1 MLSGIFH
8 AGEFKMQSVQ
18 NNANE
23 TGFSKLTA
31 KNIIPSQ
38 TGNGVSQL
46 FRKGFKIE
54 FSSVTFYLGTNRIIE
69 KNNLGDIFIGEVNE

>member
-31 KNIIPSQ
+31 KNIIPS
-38 TGNGVSQL
+38 
-46 FRKGFKIE
+46 
-54 FSSVTFYLGTNRIIE
+54 
-69 KNNLGDIFIGEVNE
+69 